1 VLSDLDEIGI
11 ELDEF
16 VGYGER
22 GIFSSS
28 FGEGLGMMKWG

>member
-1 VLSDLDEIGI
+1 MSDVDEIGM
-11 ELDEF
+11 EWDEN
-16 VGYGER
+16 VEWGER